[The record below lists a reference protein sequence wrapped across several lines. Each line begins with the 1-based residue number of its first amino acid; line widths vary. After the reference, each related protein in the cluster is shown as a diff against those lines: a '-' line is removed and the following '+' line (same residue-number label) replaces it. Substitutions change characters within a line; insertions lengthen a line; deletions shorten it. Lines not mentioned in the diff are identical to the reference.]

1 VGRILVFARRYD
13 EAEAQFIQ
21 MLESE
26 ETRDLAE
33 DELWMVYWV
42 QGKDERAFEL
52 LESTQMFDASPDTLE
67 AVRARFAVGGLRAV
81 FEPMVPDIADL
92 PDEFR
97 GGGVMVAQMNAM
109 VGRYDAALTLLELGL
124 ANRAY
129 GKAIPD
135 LVMSPQLDPIRPDE
149 RYQAIMGA
157 VGLPVVIPK

>member
-1 VGRILVFARRYD
+1 
-13 EAEAQFIQ
+13 
-21 MLESE
+21 
-26 ETRDLAE
+26 
-33 DELWMVYWV
+33 
-42 QGKDERAFEL
+42 
-52 LESTQMFDASPDTLE
+52 
-67 AVRARFAVGGLRAV
+67 
-81 FEPMVPDIADL
+81 
-92 PDEFR
+92 
-97 GGGVMVAQMNAM
+97 MNAM